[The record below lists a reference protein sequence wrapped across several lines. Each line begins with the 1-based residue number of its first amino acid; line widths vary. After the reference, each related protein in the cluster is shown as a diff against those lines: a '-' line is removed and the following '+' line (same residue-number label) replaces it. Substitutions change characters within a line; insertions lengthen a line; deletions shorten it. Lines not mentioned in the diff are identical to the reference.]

1 MNRQPPQYTSA
12 AGRKFAFTLA
22 AAFAVLAFIAFLR
35 HRQLSWNVL
44 GGVAAVMTLLGIATP
59 SRLEPLERGWMS
71 LAHLLSKI
79 TTPIFMGIVYFVV
92 LTPIAFI
99 RRAAGGN
106 PMTHKLDEDS
116 YWVRREPV
124 EPEAGR
130 QRMERQ
136 F

>member
-1 MNRQPPQYTSA
+1 MSKETARYTA
-12 AGRKFAFTLA
+12 ATGRKFAFTLA
-22 AAFAVLAFIAFLR
+22 VAFAVLGLIAFLR
-35 HRQLSWNVL
+35 HREMTWSVL
-44 GGVAAVMTLLGIATP
+44 AVFASVMGIAGLVAP
-59 SRLEPLERGWMS
+59 ARLQSTEKAWMG

-92 LTPIAFI
+92 LTPMAFI
-99 RRAAGGN
+99 RRMAGGN
-106 PMTHKLDEDS
+106 PMRHKLDADS
-116 YWVRREPV
+116 YWAKREPV